1 MSLVKPILVFD
12 AEADGLLDT
21 ATKIHCL
28 SYKEHGQPIKT
39 VTTKEDMQELFSR
52 DVYFA
57 GHNVVDYD
65 RRLIKLIYDIDV
77 PLDKFIDTRFLSMH
91 LNDFLNSHS
100 LESVSRRYGFQ
111 PKVEIEDWKNLSLE
125 EYIER
130 CEVDTDINYK
140 VFAEMYKD
148 LMGLYD
154 GDREEIHRLFLYLT
168 YKAQAQV
175 QWSYVGVKVDVPRA
189 KSELETFEK
198 MIEDKR
204 AALIEAMPLKANYT
218 IYNVPKTKLKKDGT
232 PSKHYENWL
241 KRLEN
246 DTLQILNE
254 DGEWEDA
261 KDVPHIKEELD
272 KIRIVTSYE
281 EPNPG
286 SSHQVK
292 EWMFSLGWKPCTF
305 NEVRED
311 GKVVRRI
318 PQINDP
324 NDKTELVESIK
335 LLIDDNPALAELESM
350 STLVHRAG
358 KLKAF
363 LEMRNEDDRVFMSS
377 MSLTSTMRIKHRK
390 PLENMPKSYKPFAS
404 AIRGSIVAG
413 EGNVLIG
420 VDLSSIEDKTK
431 RHFIYDLDPEYV
443 ELQESPGFDPHIDIA
458 KLAGMVSEEDA
469 DFYATHKKAIENGEI
484 TDEEALKRF
493 RDIDHKRDGAKTAN
507 FSCLPTDITQVKTP
521 EGWKWRS
528 ELKVG
533 DAVMSYDPS
542 TDSYVKDE
550 VLHIVDKVDEVV
562 EMRAGKFVAESTPDH
577 RWLVEKTNSDS
588 KAYWT
593 YITTDEVSGESDIIN
608 HAHQGEVTSTK
619 GDDIAK
625 VPLGKKEVFCIT
637 TNNSN
642 FVMKQGGTVT
652 ITGNCTYGAGAPAV
666 SAGAKIPLPMAE
678 SLVKTYRQRNW
689 AVDVMTKRA
698 PTKIVRGKTYIH
710 NSISGFWMPLRHEK
724 DRLSAINQSA
734 AVYVFDTW
742 AWTIRKMLENAF
754 KDRPIESFG
763 AHIPFEYHDEVVIE
777 AREEDADKVL
787 KIVERATQIVND
799 RLKLNITVGYGAGVG
814 RTYSDVS

>member
-12 AEADGLLDT
+12 AEANGLLDT

-65 RRLIKLIYDIDV
+65 RRLMKLIYDIDV
-77 PLDKFIDTRFLSMH
+77 PLEKFIDTRYLSMH

-100 LESVSRRYGFQ
+100 LDSVSRRYGFQ

-148 LMGLYD
+148 LMGLYE

-189 KSELETFEK
+189 ESELETFEK

-204 AALIEAMPLKANYT
+204 AALIEVMPLKANYT
-218 IYNVPKTKLKKDGT
+218 AYNVPKTTLKKDGT

-241 KRLEN
+241 ERLEN
-246 DTLQILNE
+246 DTLQIINE

-261 KDVPHIKEELD
+261 KDVPHIKEELN
-272 KIRIVTSYE
+272 KVRIVTSYE

-324 NDKTELVESIK
+324 DDKTELVDSIK
-335 LLIDDNPALAELESM
+335 LLIADNPALAELESM

-413 EGNVLIG
+413 EGNVLVG

-443 ELQESPGFDPHIDIA
+443 EIQEAPGFCPHMDIA
-458 KLAGMVSEEDA
+458 KLAGMVDEEDA
-469 DFYATHKKAIENGEI
+469 DFYATHKKAIKKAIEDGEI
-484 TDEEALKRF
+484 IDEEVLKRF
-493 RDIDHKRDGAKTAN
+493 SDIDHKRDGAKTAN
-507 FSCLPTDITQVKTP
+507 FS
-521 EGWKWRS
+521 
-528 ELKVG
+528 
-533 DAVMSYDPS
+533 
-542 TDSYVKDE
+542 
-550 VLHIVDKVDEVV
+550 
-562 EMRAGKFVAESTPDH
+562 
-577 RWLVEKTNSDS
+577 
-588 KAYWT
+588 
-593 YITTDEVSGESDIIN
+593 
-608 HAHQGEVTSTK
+608 
-619 GDDIAK
+619 
-625 VPLGKKEVFCIT
+625 
-637 TNNSN
+637 
-642 FVMKQGGTVT
+642 
-652 ITGNCTYGAGAPAV
+652 CTYGAGAPAV

-698 PTKIVRGKTYIH
+698 PTKTVRGKTYIH

-742 AWTIRKMLENAF
+742 AWMIRKMLENAF
-754 KDRPIESFG
+754 KDRPIDSFG
-763 AHIPFEYHDEVVIE
+763 AHVPFEYHDEVVIE

-814 RTYSDVS
+814 RMYSDVS

>member
-39 VTTKEDMQELFSR
+39 VTTKKDMQELFSR

-65 RRLIKLIYDIDV
+65 RRLMKLIYDIDV
-77 PLDKFIDTRFLSMH
+77 PLEKFIDTRYLSMH
-91 LNDFLNSHS
+91 LNDFLNNHS
-100 LESVSRRYGFQ
+100 LDSVSRRYGFQ

-148 LMGLYD
+148 LMGLYE

-189 KSELETFEK
+189 ESELETFEK

-218 IYNVPKTKLKKDGT
+218 IYNVPKTTLKKDGT

-241 KRLEN
+241 ERLEN
-246 DTLQILNE
+246 DTLQIINE

-272 KIRIVTSYE
+272 KVRIVTSYE

-292 EWMFSLGWKPCTF
+292 EWMFSQGWKPCTF

-324 NDKTELVESIK
+324 NDKTELVDSIK
-335 LLIDDNPALAELESM
+335 LLISDNPALAELESM

-443 ELQESPGFDPHIDIA
+443 ELQETPGFDPHIDIA
-458 KLAGMVSEEDA
+458 KLAGMVDEEDA
-469 DFYATHKKAIENGEI
+469 DFYATHKKAIEKGEV
-484 TDEEALKRF
+484 TDEEVLKRF
-493 RDIDHKRDGAKTAN
+493 GDIDRKRDGAKVAN
-507 FSCLPTDITQVKTP
+507 FS
-521 EGWKWRS
+521 
-528 ELKVG
+528 
-533 DAVMSYDPS
+533 
-542 TDSYVKDE
+542 
-550 VLHIVDKVDEVV
+550 
-562 EMRAGKFVAESTPDH
+562 
-577 RWLVEKTNSDS
+577 
-588 KAYWT
+588 
-593 YITTDEVSGESDIIN
+593 
-608 HAHQGEVTSTK
+608 
-619 GDDIAK
+619 
-625 VPLGKKEVFCIT
+625 
-637 TNNSN
+637 
-642 FVMKQGGTVT
+642 
-652 ITGNCTYGAGAPAV
+652 CTYGAGAPAV

-698 PTKIVRGKTYIH
+698 PTKSVRGKTYIH

-754 KDRPIESFG
+754 KDRPVDSFG
-763 AHIPFEYHDEVVIE
+763 AHVPFEYHDEVVIE

-787 KIVERATQIVND
+787 KVVERATQIVND

-814 RTYSDVS
+814 RMYSDVS

>member
-39 VTTKEDMQELFSR
+39 VTTKKDMQELFSR

-65 RRLIKLIYDIDV
+65 RRLMKLIYDIDV
-77 PLDKFIDTRFLSMH
+77 PLEKFIDTRYLSMH
-91 LNDFLNSHS
+91 LNDFLNNHS
-100 LESVSRRYGFQ
+100 LDSVSRRYGFQ

-148 LMGLYD
+148 LMGLYE

-189 KSELETFEK
+189 ESELETFEK

-218 IYNVPKTKLKKDGT
+218 IYNVPKTTLKKDGT

-241 KRLEN
+241 ERLEN
-246 DTLQILNE
+246 DTLQIINE

-272 KIRIVTSYE
+272 KVRIVTSYE

-292 EWMFSLGWKPCTF
+292 EWMFSQGWKPCTF

-324 NDKTELVESIK
+324 NDKTELVDSIK
-335 LLIDDNPALAELESM
+335 LLISDNPALAELESM

-443 ELQESPGFDPHIDIA
+443 ELQETPGFDPHIDIA
-458 KLAGMVSEEDA
+458 KLAGMVDEEDA
-469 DFYATHKKAIENGEI
+469 DFYATHKKAIEKGEV
-484 TDEEALKRF
+484 TDEEVLKRF
-493 RDIDHKRDGAKTAN
+493 GDIDRKRDGAKVAN
-507 FSCLPTDITQVKTP
+507 FS
-521 EGWKWRS
+521 
-528 ELKVG
+528 
-533 DAVMSYDPS
+533 
-542 TDSYVKDE
+542 
-550 VLHIVDKVDEVV
+550 
-562 EMRAGKFVAESTPDH
+562 
-577 RWLVEKTNSDS
+577 
-588 KAYWT
+588 
-593 YITTDEVSGESDIIN
+593 
-608 HAHQGEVTSTK
+608 
-619 GDDIAK
+619 
-625 VPLGKKEVFCIT
+625 
-637 TNNSN
+637 
-642 FVMKQGGTVT
+642 
-652 ITGNCTYGAGAPAV
+652 CTYGAGAPAV

-698 PTKIVRGKTYIH
+698 PTKSVRGKTYIH

-742 AWTIRKMLENAF
+742 AWMIRKMLENAF
-754 KDRPIESFG
+754 KDRPVDSFG
-763 AHIPFEYHDEVVIE
+763 AHVPFEYHDEVVIE

-787 KIVERATQIVND
+787 KVVERATQIVND

-814 RTYSDVS
+814 RMYSDVS

>member
-77 PLDKFIDTRFLSMH
+77 PLEKFIDTRFLSMH

-100 LESVSRRYGFQ
+100 LDSVSRRYGFQ

-148 LMGLYD
+148 LMRLYE

-189 KSELETFEK
+189 KSELEAFEK

-204 AALIEAMPLKANYT
+204 AALIEAMPPKANYT

-241 KRLEN
+241 ERLEN

-458 KLAGMVSEEDA
+458 KLAGMVGEEDA
-469 DFYATHKKAIENGEI
+469 DFYATHRKAIENGEI
-484 TDEEALKRF
+484 TDEEVLKRF
-493 RDIDHKRDGAKTAN
+493 SDIDRKRDGAKVAN
-507 FSCLPTDITQVKTP
+507 FS
-521 EGWKWRS
+521 
-528 ELKVG
+528 
-533 DAVMSYDPS
+533 
-542 TDSYVKDE
+542 
-550 VLHIVDKVDEVV
+550 
-562 EMRAGKFVAESTPDH
+562 
-577 RWLVEKTNSDS
+577 
-588 KAYWT
+588 
-593 YITTDEVSGESDIIN
+593 
-608 HAHQGEVTSTK
+608 
-619 GDDIAK
+619 
-625 VPLGKKEVFCIT
+625 
-637 TNNSN
+637 
-642 FVMKQGGTVT
+642 
-652 ITGNCTYGAGAPAV
+652 CTYGAGAPAV

-698 PTKIVRGKTYIH
+698 PTKTVRGKTYIH

-754 KDRPIESFG
+754 KDRPIDSFG